1 MELAQANGRSD
12 LTVGLGLRHL
22 AATNDQALVFSLAM
36 PLAFSNPNEG
46 RIKAARADLQRST
59 REAEL
64 LMQTL
69 ELELLQVYQQLQNNR
84 DRAVQVREELL
95 PRSRKL
101 IEDTRQ
107 GYLLG
112 QYSVLQWTDAQAE
125 RFALEREL
133 IDLYSAIY
141 LLLLELERITGEP
154 LAGVTEGDIS

>member
-1 MELAQANGRSD
+1 MIESSP
-12 LTVGLGLRHL
+12 
-22 AATNDQALVFSLAM
+22 FC
-36 PLAFSNPNEG
+36 PP
-46 RIKAARADLQRST
+46 
-59 REAEL
+59 
-64 LMQTL
+64 
-69 ELELLQVYQQLQNNR
+69 
-84 DRAVQVREELL
+84 LL

-125 RFALEREL
+125 RFVLEREL